1 MTTLGILSMG
11 VAFFGSALILFRW
24 IEAQRWPALS
34 LLFMVFFALSSFLFL
49 GWVQQV
55 MGLQ

>member
-1 MTTLGILSMG
+1 MSTLGILSLAI
-11 VAFFGSALILFRW
+11 AFFGSALILFRW
-24 IEAQRWPALS
+24 IEAQQWALLS
-34 LLFMVFFALSSFLFL
+34 LLFLVGFGLSSFLFL